1 MDFLFILQSSSLQ
14 VQDFLF
20 IGLWAF
26 FLKIYY
32 VKLQVEK
39 LIKELPS
46 VPADWT
52 NGDINSA
59 EKDHLS
65 NGISLQY
72 TENGTNLRET
82 QSMLLE
88 RIASEMN
95 RLNFYITQAQV
106 YLAFTLALTLLAFL
120 LFLVFPC
127 NHCSNNLFSAV
138 ASVICYEIFCILGS
152 VCVARELSASC
163 YENLLWN

>member
-1 MDFLFILQSSSLQ
+1 M
-14 VQDFLF
+14 
-20 IGLWAF
+20 
-26 FLKIYY
+26 
-32 VKLQVEK
+32 KLQVEK

-59 EKDHLS
+59 EKDHFS

-106 YLAFTLALTLLAFL
+106 YLAFTLALTLLAFSWL
-120 LFLVFPC
+120 LVFPC
-127 NHCSNNLFSAV
+127 NRCSNNLFSAV
-138 ASVICYEIFCILGS
+138 ASVICYEIFSILGS
-152 VCVARELSASC
+152 VCVTHELSASR
-163 YENLLWN
+163 YE